1 MSISSPHVRIA
12 AFLGACLLFAGAFY
26 QAPLFSSNQNTYF
39 LNGLAHAGYG
49 YLSSDWLA
57 LQTDHIPVF
66 SYMVA
71 FVHTYGGDWL
81 FYILFV
87 GLATTYAVSLSAIAA
102 RTFASEWRWQH
113 MTVFLFMLMFF
124 HCTWM
129 LTPLA
134 ELIPGLQHVIPTLQ
148 KLIDMSTS
156 GLAGQSILRPILQP
170 STFGVL
176 ILAGVACFLYRREFL
191 AVACMVLAA
200 TVHPTFILHAAILTA
215 ACMFVLA
222 LEKRTKKALAV
233 GVFSTLLVLPVLL
246 YVALV
251 LQPASPTQLAEAQS
265 ILVNERIP
273 HHAKV
278 SAWFS
283 LGALLKIAIIVAGI
297 AVSFRHKRLFM
308 VLTICTATG
317 LALSL
322 LQVMTASTSLA
333 LLFPWRLS
341 TWLVP
346 ACLAILLGGVAV
358 LAVRLIQT
366 WAAPGKMPY
375 VHLGIVGLFITFA
388 ITGGVLGVKKTVE
401 GALTAVQTD
410 VVFYAKTHAQPT
422 QTYLIPLKYEK
433 FRLAAGVPVFIDWKS
448 HPYRDVEVIEWH
460 DRVALAKAFYE
471 AKNSEIAAQALA
483 AIQMKASITHV
494 MVEKGQD
501 CLLQALPGETIFQDD
516 NYLLRQLSA
525 TTNR

>member
-12 AFLGACLLFAGAFY
+12 ALLGACLLFAGAFY

-49 YLSSDWLA
+49 NLTSDWLA

-66 SYMVA
+66 SLMVSL
-71 FVHTYGGDWL
+71 VHAHGGDWL

-102 RTFASEWRWQH
+102 RAFAAEWRWQH
-113 MTVFLFMLMFF
+113 MTVFLFMLIFF

-129 LTPLA
+129 LTPLV
-134 ELIPGLQHVIPTLQ
+134 ELIPGLQQVIPTLQ

-176 ILAGVACFLYRREFL
+176 ILAGVACFLYQREL
-191 AVACMVLAA
+191 LGIACMVFAA
-200 TVHPTFILHAAILTA
+200 TVHPTYILHAAILTA
-215 ACMFVLA
+215 ACMLVLT
-222 LEKRTKKALAV
+222 LEKQTKKALAV
-233 GVFSTLLVLPVLL
+233 GAFATLLVLPVLL

-251 LQPASPTQLAEAQS
+251 LQPASPAQLAEAQS

-283 LGALLKIAIIVAGI
+283 PAAIVKIAIIFAGI
-297 AVSFRHKRLFM
+297 LVSFRHKRLFM
-308 VLTICTATG
+308 VLTLCTATG
-317 LALSL
+317 IVLSL

-333 LLFPWRLS
+333 LMFPWRLS

-346 ACLAILLGGVAV
+346 ACLAILLGGVSV

-366 WAAPGKMPY
+366 WVAPAKMQY
-375 VHLGIVGLFITFA
+375 VHLGIAGLFITFA
-388 ITGGVLGVKKTVE
+388 ITSGVLGVQKTAE
-401 GALTAVQTD
+401 GALSTTKND
-410 VVFYAKTHAQPT
+410 VVSFASSHAQPT
-422 QTYLIPLKYEK
+422 HNYLIPLKYET

-460 DRVALAKAFYE
+460 DRIALAKAFYGAE
-471 AKNSEIAAQALA
+471 NSEAAARALA
-483 AIQMKASITHV
+483 AIQLKAPVTHV
-494 MVEKGQD
+494 MVESGQD
-501 CLLQALPGETIFQDD
+501 YLLHALPGETIFQDD
-516 NYLLRQLSA
+516 KYLVRQLPA
-525 TTNR
+525 PLNR

>member
-12 AFLGACLLFAGAFY
+12 GFLGACLLFAGAFY

-66 SYMVA
+66 SYMVS
-71 FVHTYGGDWL
+71 FVHTHGGDWL
-81 FYILFV
+81 FYLLFV
-87 GLATTYAVSLSAIAA
+87 GLATAYAVSLSAIAA
-102 RTFASEWRWQH
+102 RTFSAEWRWQH

-124 HCTWM
+124 HSTWM

-134 ELIPGLQHVIPTLQ
+134 ELIPGLQHVIPAIQ

-200 TVHPTFILHAAILTA
+200 TVHPTYILHAAILTA

-222 LEKRTKKALAV
+222 LEKRIQRALAV
-233 GVFSTLLVLPVLL
+233 GVFATLLVLPVLL

-251 LQPASPTQLAEAQS
+251 LQPASPAQLAEAQS
-265 ILVNERIP
+265 ILVDERIP

-283 LGALLKIAIIVAGI
+283 FGAILKIAIIVAGI

-308 VLTICTATG
+308 VLTLCTVTG

-322 LQVMTASTSLA
+322 LQVMTANTSLA

-346 ACLAILLGGVAV
+346 ACFAILLGGVSV
-358 LAVRLIQT
+358 LVVRLLQT
-366 WAAPGKMPY
+366 WVAPGKMQY
-375 VHLGIVGLFITFA
+375 VHLGIAGLFITFA
-388 ITGGVLGVKKTVE
+388 VTSGVLGVHKTID
-401 GALTAVQTD
+401 GARATTQND
-410 VVFYAKTHAQPT
+410 VVFYARTHAQPA
-422 QTYLIPLKYEK
+422 QTYLIPLKYEN
-433 FRLAAGVPVFIDWKS
+433 FRLASGVPVFIDWKS

-460 DRVALAKAFYE
+460 DRVALAKAFYQAESSE
-471 AKNSEIAAQALA
+471 AAAGALA
-483 AIQMKASITHV
+483 AIQLKASITHV
-494 MVEKGQD
+494 MVETGKD
-501 CLLQALPGETIFQDD
+501 YLLQALPGETIFQDD
-516 NYLLRQLSA
+516 HYLLRQLSA
-525 TTNR
+525 TTHR